1 MYKFKNNSF
10 DDFYF
15 GDKKLSE
22 LGGYVGSSDGGLK
35 QYSVLPS
42 REYTTE
48 KPLGTD
54 ITTVYASSLEPR
66 TFSVPVVF
74 DQLDDGK
81 IREIAMWLDSPSP
94 KKFQWVG
101 DTVYIEAF
109 LDSTAFDMESSSG
122 QDGQIELKFI
132 AFNPYWLDVTQYNQT
147 ISSLTSAKEYEF
159 TNSGYGELAPYL
171 TITCS
176 GTIKIEVLDKDKN
189 VYTTTNITD
198 ITGGV
203 RINSETLGCTLL
215 SGASHFSK
223 IDTFPMI
230 PNGKF
235 FIKVTGSSLT
245 NMNVKYRQKYI

>member
-54 ITTVYASSLEPR
+54 ITTVYASSFEPR

-81 IREIAMWLDSPSP
+81 IREIAMWLDSPSS

-132 AFNPYWLDVTQYNQT
+132 AYDPFFYDITQSKQT
-147 ISSLTSAKEYEF
+147 ISSLTSGTGYTYE
-159 TNSGYGELAPYL
+159 NEGYGELPPY
-171 TITCS
+171 ITVTC
-176 GTIKIEVLDKDKN
+176 GGDIKIEVLDKDN
-189 VYTTTNITD
+189 NIYTTTNITG

-203 RINSETLGCTLL
+203 KIDSAKLECTLL
-215 SGASHFSK
+215 SGATWFSHITS
-223 IDTFPMI
+223 FPML
-230 PNGKF
+230 PKGNF
-235 FIKVTGSSLT
+235 TIKVTGSNLT
-245 NMNVKYRQKYI
+245 NMVLEYRQRYV